1 MILNSYSIDIRKESN
16 INRISE
22 VASTRLQRRIYDAST
37 SLRRLPLRLTIHHLI
52 GAVVQ
57 EGIHIDVRG
66 VAVEA
71 VGVFLSGNAVRI
83 AAARLTG
90 AGQQTS

>member
-1 MILNSYSIDIRKESN
+1 MPPFRPDALERHSLLALIAVMIVHKRAVQPHEGRSAVVNHTE
-16 INRISE
+16 E
-22 VASTRLQRRIYDAST
+22 Q
-37 SLRRLPLRLTIHHLI
+37 
-52 GAVVQ
+52 AVVQ

-71 VGVFLSGNAVRI
+71 VGVFWERSAVCI
-83 AAARLTG
+83 AATRLTG